1 MHFSY
6 IDLEDNQERF
16 VSVPEQSGGAL
27 IPDGRLAPGTLH
39 TISMG
44 TAEMPGIFRIEI
56 QSIAG
61 SGKVSASG
69 AAPKEPVRVAFD
81 FFKANTSRVSASI
94 KPGEHDFHIQLV
106 ELQTVGTPQA
116 LTLASF
122 IALCSAALGRP
133 IQSQMAVMGMGD
145 MSLGG
150 SILQVRNLAET
161 LQVAFDAG
169 AKKILLPMSSVVDI
183 PTVPGELFAKF
194 QTSFYS
200 DPVDAVFKALG
211 VE

>member
-1 MHFSY
+1 LQH
-6 IDLEDNQERF
+6 
-16 VSVPEQSGGAL
+16 
-27 IPDGRLAPGTLH
+27 
-39 TISMG
+39 
-44 TAEMPGIFRIEI
+44 
-56 QSIAG
+56 
-61 SGKVSASG
+61 SG
-69 AAPKEPVRVAFD
+69 APE
-81 FFKANTSRVSASI
+81 
-94 KPGEHDFHIQLV
+94 
-106 ELQTVGTPQA
+106 A

-133 IQSQMAVMGMGD
+133 VQSQMVVMGD

-150 SILQVRNLAET
+150 TIVPVRSLAET

-200 DPVDAVFKALG
+200 DPVDAVFKAIG